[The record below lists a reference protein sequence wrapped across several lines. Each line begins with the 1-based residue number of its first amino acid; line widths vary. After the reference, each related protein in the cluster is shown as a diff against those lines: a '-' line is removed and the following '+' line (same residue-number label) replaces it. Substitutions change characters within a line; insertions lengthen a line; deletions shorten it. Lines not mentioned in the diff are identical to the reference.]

1 MNLSPLHEITNVGV
15 LFGGQASAWQPN
27 LAGYHADSYAKA
39 QLDKLID
46 AAQLKL
52 APCAREVSQI
62 VPGSVARL
70 RELINTGEA

>member
-39 QLDKLID
+39 QLDKLLMQRSSGSPHVQGKCPRLFQ
-46 AAQLKL
+46 AAWHG
-52 APCAREVSQI
+52 CA
-62 VPGSVARL
+62 
-70 RELINTGEA
+70 N